1 MNKRKY
7 QKPSMCTIAC
17 YKALILSGSI
27 KPNGP
32 GGAKQQPFGSNNWDE
47 TSENT
52 ENNLWSKDENK

>member
-7 QKPSMCTIAC
+7 QKPSMCIIAC
-17 YKALILSGSI
+17 YKAPILLSDSG
-27 KPNGP
+27 NGP
-32 GGAKQQPFGSNNWDE
+32 GGAKQQPFGNNNWDE

>member
-7 QKPSMCTIAC
+7 QKPSMCIIAC
-17 YKALILSGSI
+17 YKAPILSDSG
-27 KPNGP
+27 NGG

-52 ENNLWSKDENK
+52 EDNLWSKDENK